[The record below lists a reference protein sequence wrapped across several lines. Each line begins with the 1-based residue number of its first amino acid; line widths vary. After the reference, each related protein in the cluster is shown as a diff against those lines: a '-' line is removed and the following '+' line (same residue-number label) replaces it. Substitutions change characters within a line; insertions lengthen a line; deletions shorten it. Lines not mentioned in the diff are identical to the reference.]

1 MTFIGVCFNL
11 RNTHKIVCEFIQDY
25 YKGLNLTLKIRRFCE
40 KIYKFQRR
48 LRMVCKN
55 KRDRQEIIS
64 QKFANAQRKI
74 QMELF
79 KKNNKKLEERLRK
92 IPLEIY

>member
-1 MTFIGVCFNL
+1 
-11 RNTHKIVCEFIQDY
+11 
-25 YKGLNLTLKIRRFCE
+25 
-40 KIYKFQRR
+40 
-48 LRMVCKN
+48 MVCKN